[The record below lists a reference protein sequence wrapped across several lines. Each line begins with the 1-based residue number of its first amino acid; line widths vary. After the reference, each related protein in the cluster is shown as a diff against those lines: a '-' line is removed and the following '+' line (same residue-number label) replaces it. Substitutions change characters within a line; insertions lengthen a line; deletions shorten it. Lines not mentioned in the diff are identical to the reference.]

1 MRRVMTFRRIAA
13 FGVGMLLLGLLVGGV
28 AGVRA
33 RRFAAATFRADDRP
47 AMVALPD
54 DPPATAPPP
63 TAAVATSVPQGLAT
77 PRGQAAPVSTATRA
91 PVPVGTPTAAVPPLG
106 YAGTPLSARL
116 RAGRPLA
123 LLLLG
128 YGGPGHDGAFLTDSL
143 EVARLDPTSG
153 AITLIGVPRDLWVQI
168 PATGDGRGGYWG
180 KINEAFAVGVGP
192 RGDYATGG
200 ALASKA
206 VAQVLGIPI
215 DAWVALDF
223 DGFRRAVDALG
234 GVDVDVAQAFTDDHY
249 PNNDDAD
256 IDPSYKTIHF
266 DAGVQ
271 HLDGETALEFAR
283 SRYAPEDGSDFG
295 RARRQQLLIAAAA
308 RQLATPTGVARA
320 FGVLGA
326 LEGHLHTGLSAGEA
340 RDLAGW
346 AQEQAAAGVRP
357 RFGTAALDTAALL
370 VAATSDRG
378 QYILLPVAGQ
388 GNYGAIRAY
397 VQQQLAF
404 AATTP
409 GAPTIPWQRRRSQR
423 ERRPSGA
430 QCVRLGPP

>member
-1 MRRVMTFRRIAA
+1 MRTRRATTFRRIAA
-13 FGVGMLLLGLLVGGV
+13 FGGCMLLLGLLVGGA
-28 AGVRA
+28 AGMRA
-33 RRFAAATFRADDRP
+33 RHFAAATFRPDDSP
-47 AMVALPD
+47 AVAALPD
-54 DPPATAPPP
+54 DPTPMELPLIPAATAPPVASSVP
-63 TAAVATSVPQGLAT
+63 APSTPGDETAATT
-77 PRGQAAPVSTATRA
+77 TATRV
-91 PVPVGTPTAAVPPLG
+91 PVPVGTPTATVPPLG
-106 YAGTPLSARL
+106 YAGTPLIARL

-234 GVDVDVAQAFTDDHY
+234 GVDVDVAQTFTDDHY

-388 GNYGAIRAY
+388 GDYGAIRAY

-409 GAPTIPWQRRRSQR
+409 
-423 ERRPSGA
+423 
-430 QCVRLGPP
+430 

>member
-1 MRRVMTFRRIAA
+1 MRIRRATTCRRIAA
-13 FGVGMLLLGLLVGGV
+13 FGAGMLLLGVLVGGV

-33 RRFAAATFRADDRP
+33 RQFAVATFRADDRP

-63 TAAVATSVPQGLAT
+63 TAAAAASVAASTPQEQAP
-77 PRGQAAPVSTATRA
+77 PRGQAAPVSTTGRVPA
-91 PVPVGTPTAAVPPLG
+91 PVGTPTATVPPLG
-106 YAGTPLSARL
+106 YAGTPLIARL
-116 RAGRPLA
+116 RAGQPLA

-168 PATGDGRGGYWG
+168 PATADGRGGYWG
-180 KINEAFAVGVGP
+180 KINEAFAVGVGS

-223 DGFRRAVDALG
+223 DGFRQAIDALG
-234 GVDVDVAQAFTDDHY
+234 GVEVDVAQAFTDDHY

-266 DAGVQ
+266 AAGPQ
-271 HLDGETALEFAR
+271 HLDGETALAFAR

-295 RARRQQLLIAAAA
+295 RARRQQLLITAAA
-308 RQLATPTGVARA
+308 RQLATPAGVARA

-357 RFGTAALDTAALL
+357 RFGTAALDTVALL
-370 VAATSDRG
+370 VATTSDSG
-378 QYILLPVAGQ
+378 QYILLPAAGR
-388 GNYGAIRAY
+388 GDYGAIRAY
-397 VQQQLAF
+397 VQRQLAL
-404 AATTP
+404 ATATP
-409 GAPTIPWQRRRSQR
+409 
-423 ERRPSGA
+423 
-430 QCVRLGPP
+430 

>member
-1 MRRVMTFRRIAA
+1 LRTGYPTAFWRVAA
-13 FGVGMLLLGLLVGGV
+13 FGGVMLLLGLLVGGV
-28 AGVRA
+28 AGMRA
-33 RRFAAATFRADDRP
+33 RQFAVATFRPDDRP

-54 DPPATAPPP
+54 DPPVAAPAPAVAAAVP
-63 TAAVATSVPQGLAT
+63 TATGTPPGHAT
-77 PRGQAAPVSTATRA
+77 PRGPAAPVATPTRA
-91 PVPVGTPTAAVPPLG
+91 PAPANTPTATVPALG

-143 EVARLDPTSG
+143 EVARLDPARG
-153 AITLIGVPRDLWVQI
+153 VITLISVPRDLWVQI

-180 KINEAFAVGVGP
+180 KINEAFAVGVGTH
-192 RGDYATGG
+192 DDFATGG
-200 ALASKA
+200 TLASKA
-206 VAQVLGIPI
+206 AAQVLGIPI
-215 DAWVALDF
+215 DFWVALDF
-223 DGFRRAVDALG
+223 DGFRHAVDALG
-234 GVDVDVAQAFTDDHY
+234 GVEVDVAQGFTDDHY

-266 DAGVQ
+266 DAGPQ
-271 HLDGETALEFAR
+271 HLDGATALEFAR

-308 RQLATPTGVARA
+308 RQLATPAGVARA

-357 RFGTAALDTAALL
+357 RFGAAALDTAALL
-370 VAATSDRG
+370 VAATSAAG
-378 QYILLPVAGQ
+378 QYILLPAAGL
-388 GNYGAIRAY
+388 GDYGAIRAY
-397 VQQQLAF
+397 VQQQLART
-404 AATTP
+404 AATP
-409 GAPTIPWQRRRSQR
+409 
-423 ERRPSGA
+423 
-430 QCVRLGPP
+430 

>member
-192 RGDYATGG
+192 RCTRVSRPTRPVTSPGGRRSRPPPGCARAAATRRWTPPR
-200 ALASKA
+200 SWSR
-206 VAQVLGIPI
+206 P
-215 DAWVALDF
+215 
-223 DGFRRAVDALG
+223 RRA
-234 GVDVDVAQAFTDDHY
+234 
-249 PNNDDAD
+249 
-256 IDPSYKTIHF
+256 
-266 DAGVQ
+266 AGNISSCRPP
-271 HLDGETALEFAR
+271 GRATTAR
-283 SRYAPEDGSDFG
+283 S
-295 RARRQQLLIAAAA
+295 
-308 RQLATPTGVARA
+308 
-320 FGVLGA
+320 
-326 LEGHLHTGLSAGEA
+326 
-340 RDLAGW
+340 
-346 AQEQAAAGVRP
+346 
-357 RFGTAALDTAALL
+357 
-370 VAATSDRG
+370 
-378 QYILLPVAGQ
+378 
-388 GNYGAIRAY
+388 
-397 VQQQLAF
+397 
-404 AATTP
+404 
-409 GAPTIPWQRRRSQR
+409 APTSGGNSRLKRRHP
-423 ERRPSGA
+423 ERRT
-430 QCVRLGPP
+430 

>member
-283 SRYAPEDGSDFG
+283 SRYSPQDGSDFG
-295 RARRQQLLIAAAA
+295 RSRRQQQVLRATL
-308 RQLATPTGVARA
+308 RQLFSVAGIPRA
-320 FGVLGA
+320 FA
-326 LEGHLHTGLSAGEA
+326 LLDALHGHFYTSFSLAEV

-346 AQEQAAAGVRP
+346 AQEQAGRGRTP
-357 RFGTAALDTAALL
+357 RVVGGALDTTVLL
-370 VAATSDRG
+370 VGDTSADG
-378 QYILLPVAGQ
+378 QDILLPAAGQ
-388 GNYGAIRAY
+388 GDYGAIHEY
-397 VQQQLAF
+397 VRGLLAD
-404 AATTP
+404 P
-409 GAPTIPWQRRRSQR
+409 GHH
-423 ERRPSGA
+423 
-430 QCVRLGPP
+430 